1 MEEGTS
7 TIRMEKATN
16 LMGCNEVKTSI
27 SITLELNNLA
37 LLYEF
42 HGEIIIIRHDRTE
55 RFHPLNP

>member
-7 TIRMEKATN
+7 TIRMEKTTN
-16 LMGCNEVKTSI
+16 LMSCNEVETAI

-42 HGEIIIIRHDRTE
+42 HGEIIIICHDRTQ